1 MLPDMTEIGGKC
13 PNQKFKCDI
22 LSNFQTLCLSSLKR
36 VKANQSWFITRVE
49 ITNCEKEIEERE
61 WREKI
66 PGFEHLTF
74 LE

>member
-1 MLPDMTEIGGKC
+1 MTEKE
-13 PNQKFKCDI
+13 
-22 LSNFQTLCLSSLKR
+22 LKPTR
-36 VKANQSWFITRVE
+36 VGFIMRVE